1 MKKLSVYELLEI
13 SPTKVESSSSLK
25 YNVYKA
31 DKILMAR

>member
-13 SPTKVESSSSLK
+13 STKVESSSSLK